1 MGSSG
6 RDLPLAPRKLE
17 REPRSLRE
25 EAFREGGE
33 VGTRKD
39 LRLRDSSG
47 LGNGRYIVV
56 AAITIGNRRSGGEKE
71 PTSVSSSHLFFFS
84 HLHALLYSYDQKT
97 PLLSPLLFFLPFFR

>member
-1 MGSSG
+1 MSRIRESSAAWRSLRVGSSG
-6 RDLPLAPRKLE
+6 RDLPLEPRKLE

-56 AAITIGNRRSGGEKE
+56 AAITRE
-71 PTSVSSSHLFFFS
+71 
-84 HLHALLYSYDQKT
+84 
-97 PLLSPLLFFLPFFR
+97 